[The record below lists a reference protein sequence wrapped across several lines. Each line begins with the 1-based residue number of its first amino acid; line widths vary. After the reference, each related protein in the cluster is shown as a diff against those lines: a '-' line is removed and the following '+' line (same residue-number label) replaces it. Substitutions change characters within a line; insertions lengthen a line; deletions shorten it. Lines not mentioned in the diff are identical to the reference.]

1 MHTIFLSELMHFTFY
16 SWYFINNENCSFK
29 IERIDSTIQWELKKI
44 SISSS
49 SWRVKPSTFYFL
61 FFTCPWHS
69 LWIVQG
75 RLPPARARQ
84 AALLAKIIKT
94 PWTLLCLGV
103 TAEGSTCSLVSVG
116 QLGKYLILEE
126 KNRLRIAHAN
136 TTK

>member
-1 MHTIFLSELMHFTFY
+1 MHWKVHTIFLSELMHFTFY

-49 SWRVKPSTFYFL
+49 SWRVKTSKFYFL
-61 FFTCPWHS
+61 FFTCPLHG

-84 AALLAKIIKT
+84 SALLAKIIK
-94 PWTLLCLGV
+94 PPGHYRFWVRSLRVPRALQFQ
-103 TAEGSTCSLVSVG
+103 LVSCESTW
-116 QLGKYLILEE
+116 LWRRKID
-126 KNRLRIAHAN
+126 
-136 TTK
+136 